1 MQSKRIVSLDLSGLV
16 AGTKYRGE
24 FEARIK
30 QIIDEASK
38 LENEIILFI
47 DEIHTI
53 IGAGSGEG
61 TLDAANI
68 LKPAM
73 GRGKICVVGATTL
86 SEYQKYIEKDSALER
101 RFQKIDVEEPTKAVA
116 NQIIL

>member
-1 MQSKRIVSLDLSGLV
+1 MQNKRIISLNLSQMV

-24 FEARIK
+24 FEQRIK
-30 QIIDEASK
+30 MVIDEASK
-38 LENEIILFI
+38 LENEVIIFI

-61 TLDAANI
+61 SLDAANI

-73 GRGKICVVGATTL
+73 AR
-86 SEYQKYIEKDSALER
+86 
-101 RFQKIDVEEPTKAVA
+101 
-116 NQIIL
+116 